1 MNGAVRDSERTT
13 AAEVNAVAQELNEQL
28 GGIYSGLTATLLRPY
43 LARKLQA
50 LQRMEGIPKLP
61 KGLVMPTV
69 VAGLNGIG
77 RGQDRQAL
85 MEFVTTIAQGMGPEV
100 MMQYIDPSEFLRRL
114 AAASGIESLGL
125 VKTSEELTQEREAS
139 QQQQQQQT
147 LLEQAGQLSKSPMAE
162 QMMMNPDGQQP
173 SQQAPP
179 SPQA

>member
-1 MNGAVRDSERTT
+1 MDGV
-13 AAEVNAVAQELNEQL
+13 
-28 GGIYSGLTATLLRPY
+28 
-43 LARKLQA
+43 
-50 LQRMEGIPKLP
+50 PKLP

-125 VKTSEELTQEREAS
+125 VKDEQQLTQEREAS

-147 LLEQAGQLSKSPMAE
+147 LLEQAGQLAKTPMAE
-162 QMMMNPDGQQP
+162 QMMMNPNGNP
-173 SQQAPP
+173 EQAPP
-179 SPQA
+179 SPQG